1 MDPRDGYQA
10 MKEFMRRKRK
20 EQNEEVEDSSKNV
33 SIDTVGEKQIILK
46 KQLHER
52 LGLAWLKAGHVNT
65 IKRFFIPLN
74 QADEEGQDAEIMF

>member
-1 MDPRDGYQA
+1 

-20 EQNEEVEDSSKNV
+20 EQNEEVEDISSKNV

-52 LGLAWLKAGHVNT
+52 LGLAWLKTGHVNM

-74 QADEEGQDAEIMF
+74 QADQEGQDAEAMF